1 MPNAPTACMSL
12 IQNFMPGYRLHQVDH
27 VAVVT
32 DPPRTFDVVRSVDL
46 YRIGFAR
53 RLFALRLA
61 PERALARLRGQP
73 SPSLDATARIDQ
85 ITAPGTGFHL
95 LGENDHELV
104 VGSVGCFWLPKIKF
118 ADVTAATFA
127 GFHDPG

>member
-61 PERALARLRGQP
+61 PERALARLRGKP
-73 SPSLDATARIDQ
+73 PPILPATSRIDE
-85 ITAPGTGFHL
+85 ITAPGTGFL
-95 LGENDHELV
+95 RLAENDHEIV
-104 VGSVGCFWLPKIKF
+104 I
-118 ADVTAATFA
+118 
-127 GFHDPG
+127 